1 MPLFLPLGLDA
12 KREAYI
18 IKEKRKKEGSA
29 VEQSG
34 YAVTCENIKKLPG
47 CARLR
52 IIAGAAGAFRQIR
65 WVHYVEEPSYI
76 QFLKGGELVLTTGL
90 LLRDREMF
98 LGFIRQLKSKQ
109 IAGIVINE
117 PPEGAIPYL
126 EDIRRLCD
134 ELELCVFSLP
144 FHCRFADIM
153 QSITRQIFLNQQRK
167 HDLDT
172 MLFSLF
178 FDPASPYLHGSDRLN
193 DLGQQHR
200 HCCFALV
207 FSGKSGSAVEP
218 RALSGHIQERLHL
231 CRRRLGRN
239 MLCLLHGKELLGFF
253 AMKEGEAAEAALT
266 FCGEIRKAVAEAVPG
281 IRVFA
286 GVGEI
291 GEGLSTVR
299 DEMEVARRVASL
311 AAGQEIPV
319 LESRKCGL
327 FRVLDQ
333 VQRPETVEELLTG
346 VLKPLA
352 DHDAKRGGELV
363 KTLQRYLINNGSLQ
377 KTADDLF
384 IHYNTLRHRLRTVE
398 TLLGQDL
405 SDYNAIFELK
415 LAFLARQYLDGRKI

>member
-1 MPLFLPLGLDA
+1 M
-12 KREAYI
+12 
-18 IKEKRKKEGSA
+18 
-29 VEQSG
+29 EQSS

-90 LLRDREMF
+90 LLHDREIF
-98 LGFIRQLKSKQ
+98 LHFIRRLKSKNVS
-109 IAGIVINE
+109 GIVINE
-117 PPEGAIPYL
+117 SPEGDIPYL
-126 EDIRRLCD
+126 EDIRKLCD

-153 QSITRQIFLNQQRK
+153 QSITRQIFLNQQHK

-193 DLGQQHR
+193 DLGFQRR

-207 FSGKSGSAVEP
+207 FCGKSGSTVELRP
-218 RALSGHIQERLHL
+218 LAGQIHEGMRLF
-231 CRRRLGRN
+231 RQRSGRN
-239 MLCLLHGKELLGFF
+239 ILYLLHEKELLGFF
-253 AMKEGEAAEAALT
+253 TVKDGETLGAMRSFGEEVWKTA
-266 FCGEIRKAVAEAVPG
+266 AEAVPG
-281 IRVFA
+281 MKVFA

-299 DEMEVARRVASL
+299 DEMDIARRVASL
-311 AAGQEIPV
+311 AAGMETPV
-319 LESRKCGL
+319 LESRRCGL
-327 FRVLDQ
+327 LRVLDH
-333 VQRPETVEELLTG
+333 VERPEMVEDLLAG
-346 VLKPLA
+346 PLKPLI
-352 DHDAKRGGELV
+352 DHDVKRGGELV
-363 KTLQRYLINNGSLQ
+363 KTLRRYLINSGSLQ

-384 IHYNTLRHRLRTVE
+384 IHYNTLRHRLRTIE

-405 SDYNAIFELK
+405 SDYDAIFELK
-415 LAFLARQYLDGRKI
+415 LAFLARQYLDGIKI